1 MEMVIQRYNL
11 KNIHEIWPN
20 LAFFCHGG
28 VAFEPYRKGF
38 ERLLGKP
45 LTYIE
50 TYLASEGFIA
60 YQDRQ
65 FPDGMKLV
73 LNEHIFFEFVPFDEE
88 NFDVNGNIVKN
99 PVSFL
104 IDQIEEGK
112 DYALLISTSAGAWRY
127 LIGDTIR
134 FVNLERSEI
143 IITGR
148 TKHFLSLVGEHL
160 SVDNMNKAIQVA
172 SEQLNISIAEFTV
185 AGIPVDGFFGHHW
198 YIGCDD
204 KVDKQALRS
213 IIDETLI
220 ENNDDY
226 ATERKSAL
234 KDIIVDVLPE
244 EKFMG
249 FMESKGKLGGQHKF
263 PRVLKGKML
272 EEWRSFL
279 DNRQPSTDY

>member
-1 MEMVIQRYNL
+1 M
-11 KNIHEIWPN
+11 
-20 LAFFCHGG
+20 
-28 VAFEPYRKGF
+28 
-38 ERLLGKP
+38 
-45 LTYIE
+45 
-50 TYLASEGFIA
+50 
-60 YQDRQ
+60 
-65 FPDGMKLV
+65 
-73 LNEHIFFEFVPFDEE
+73 
-88 NFDVNGNIVKN
+88 
-99 PVSFL
+99 
-104 IDQIEEGK
+104 
-112 DYALLISTSAGAWRY
+112 
-127 LIGDTIR
+127 
-134 FVNLERSEI
+134 
-143 IITGR
+143 
-148 TKHFLSLVGEHL
+148 
-160 SVDNMNKAIQVA
+160 
-172 SEQLNISIAEFTV
+172 
-185 AGIPVDGFFGHHW
+185 DGFFGHHW

-204 KVDKQALRS
+204 KVDKHALRS